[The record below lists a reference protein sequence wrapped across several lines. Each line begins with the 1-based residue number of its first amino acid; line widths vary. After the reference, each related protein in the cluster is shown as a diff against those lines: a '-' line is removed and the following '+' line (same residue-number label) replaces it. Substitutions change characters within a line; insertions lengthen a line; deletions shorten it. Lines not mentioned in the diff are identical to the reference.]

1 MATVYL
7 IRHGQNHYVKQQK
20 LPGWIPG
27 IHLDQV
33 GRQQAAQLGKHLRAK
48 KLAAVYSSPLERA
61 LETATEIA
69 SACGLEVQV
78 REALGEIRIGR
89 WEGLSLKAARRR
101 KLWLQIQAAP
111 SLARFPDG
119 ESFVEAQTR
128 IVTEIEA
135 LRTRHRHRKAAFACV
150 SHADPIK
157 LAIAHYLGLPLDQ
170 FQRLAVAPASLSTL
184 HIGGMGARLLTMNDT
199 HASEA
204 VEAG

>member
-1 MATVYL
+1 MAIVYL
-7 IRHGQNHYVKQQK
+7 VRHGQNHYVKQQK

-33 GRQQAAQLGKHLRAK
+33 GRQQAAQLGQHLRAT
-48 KLAAVYSSPLERA
+48 KLQAVYSSPLERA

-69 SACGLEVQV
+69 AACGLEVQV
-78 REALGEIRIGR
+78 REALGEVRIGS

-101 KLWLQIQAAP
+101 KLWPQIQAAP
-111 SLARFPDG
+111 SLARFPGG

-128 IVTEIEA
+128 VVTEIEA
-135 LRTRHRHRKAAFACV
+135 LRNRHQQRKAAFACV

-170 FQRLAVAPASLSTL
+170 FQRLTVAPASLSAL
-184 HIGGMGARLLTMNDT
+184 QIGSMGARLLMMNDT

-204 VEAG
+204 AGAG